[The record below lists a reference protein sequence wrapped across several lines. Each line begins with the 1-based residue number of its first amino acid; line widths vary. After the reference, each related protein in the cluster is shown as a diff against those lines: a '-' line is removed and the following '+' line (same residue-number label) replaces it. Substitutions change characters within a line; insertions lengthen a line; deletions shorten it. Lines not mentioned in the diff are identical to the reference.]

1 MTDINNFL
9 EKECGIN
16 ENTSIIEE
24 ELDSEV
30 DDLKIQELCNILSK
44 NKILDSNLKANF
56 QSWKNN
62 INSENNKNFNY
73 YFENNYL
80 LIKELLNE
88 VMFKDQFYL
97 FTKKINPIN
106 KDDIKVLK
114 NEVNNIENTIC
125 DKRDFYNKTNE
136 SLITKKKELKNKLN
150 KMDLKQIEEKYSNLQ
165 SELKNK
171 EDKKE
176 NVSLF
181 DTLRF
186 NDDIDKLNKKIKII
200 KEELKEIPKER
211 ENINIEIQELSKE
224 ISLNYNNIEI
234 LNSFPIED
242 YINYLKLEKEKIEKN
257 NKKSNYFLFSFTF
270 LILLGDLFYKNM
282 IYNSILLFLVPLF
295 YFNLSI

>member
-30 DDLKIQELCNILSK
+30 DDLKVQELCNILSK
-44 NKILDSNLKANF
+44 NKILDPDLKKNF

-62 INSENNKNFNY
+62 INSENHKNFNY

-97 FTKKINPIN
+97 FTQKINPIN

-114 NEVNNIENTIC
+114 NEVLYIENTIC
-125 DKRDFYNKTNE
+125 NKKNFYNKENE
-136 SLITKKKELKNKLN
+136 SLITKKKELKDKLN
-150 KMDLKQIEEKYSNLQ
+150 KMDLKKVEEKYSSLQ

-171 EDKKE
+171 QDKKE

-181 DTLRF
+181 DTLKF
-186 NDDIDKLNKKIKII
+186 NDDIDKLNKEIKII
-200 KEELKEIPKER
+200 KQELKEIPENR
-211 ENINIEIQELSKE
+211 QNINIEIQELSKE
-224 ISLNYNNIEI
+224 ISFNYNNIEI
-234 LNSFPIED
+234 LSSFPIED
-242 YINYLKLEKEKIEKN
+242 YINYLKLEGEKIEKN
-257 NKKSNYFLFSFTF
+257 NKKSNSFLFSFTF

-282 IYNSILLFLVPLF
+282 IYNSILLFLIPLF

>member
-30 DDLKIQELCNILSK
+30 DDLKVQELCSILSK
-44 NKILDSNLKANF
+44 NKILNSDLKTNF
-56 QSWKNN
+56 RSWKDN
-62 INSENNKNFNY
+62 INSENYKNFNY

-97 FTKKINPIN
+97 FTQKINPIN

-114 NEVNNIENTIC
+114 NEVTNIENTIC
-125 DKRDFYNKTNE
+125 NKKNFYNKENE
-136 SLITKKKELKNKLN
+136 NLITKKKELKDKLN
-150 KMDLKQIEEKYSNLQ
+150 KINLKKVEEKYSNLQ

-181 DTLRF
+181 DTLKF
-186 NDDIDKLNKKIKII
+186 NDDIDKLNKEIKII
-200 KEELKEIPKER
+200 RKELQEIPENQK
-211 ENINIEIQELSKE
+211 NINIDIEELSKE

-242 YINYLKLEKEKIEKN
+242 YINYLKLEEEKIEKN
-257 NKKSNYFLFSFTF
+257 NKKSHFFLFLFTF
-270 LILLGDLFYKNM
+270 LILLTDLFYKNM
-282 IYNSILLFLVPLF
+282 IHNSILLFLVPLF
-295 YFNLSI
+295 YFNLPI

>member
-30 DDLKIQELCNILSK
+30 DDLKVQELCSILSK
-44 NKILDSNLKANF
+44 NKILNSDLKTNF
-56 QSWKNN
+56 RSWKDN
-62 INSENNKNFNY
+62 INSENYKNFNY

-97 FTKKINPIN
+97 FTQKINPIN
-106 KDDIKVLK
+106 NDDIKVLK
-114 NEVNNIENTIC
+114 NEVTNIENTIC
-125 DKRDFYNKTNE
+125 NKKNFYNKENE
-136 SLITKKKELKNKLN
+136 NLITKKKELKDKLN
-150 KMDLKQIEEKYSNLQ
+150 KINLKKVEEKYSNLQ

-181 DTLRF
+181 DTLKF
-186 NDDIDKLNKKIKII
+186 NDDIDKLNKEIKII
-200 KEELKEIPKER
+200 RKELQEIPENQK
-211 ENINIEIQELSKE
+211 NINIDIEELSKE

-242 YINYLKLEKEKIEKN
+242 YINYLKLEEEKIEKN
-257 NKKSNYFLFSFTF
+257 NKKSHFFLFLFTF
-270 LILLGDLFYKNM
+270 LILLTDLFYKNM
-282 IYNSILLFLVPLF
+282 IHNSILLFLVPLF
-295 YFNLSI
+295 YFNLPI